1 MAPPVV
7 STHEL
12 HVRFGELEVLKN
24 VSFHVQAEDFLAVLG
39 PNGSGKTTLL
49 KVLLGLVQP
58 HTGTVHILDQST
70 RSVDPQR
77 IGYVPQ
83 IKTLDRSFPALTV
96 ELVLTGLRQKWPVRI
111 SDENRARA
119 IRALRQIGAEHL
131 AERPLGRL
139 SGGELQRVY
148 LARTLIRRP
157 ELILLD
163 EPATAIDTAGASDL
177 YDMLEKYQTEQE
189 ATIIMVTHDLNAALH
204 HASHVLLI
212 DGRQLSFG
220 SPEEALSEAHL
231 REAFGHVGHPHL
243 MQPGGDLDD

>member
-1 MAPPVV
+1 MAPPFVE
-7 STHEL
+7 THKL
-12 HVRFGELEVLKN
+12 HVRFGRLEVLKN
-24 VSFHVQAEDFLAVLG
+24 ISFRVQAGDFLAVLG
-39 PNGSGKTTLL
+39 PNGSGKTTLM
-49 KVLLGLVQP
+49 KVLLGLVRP
-58 HTGTVHILDQST
+58 HSGTVRVLDRPT
-70 RSVDPQR
+70 RSADPQR

-83 IKTLDRSFPALTV
+83 IKTLDRSFPALAV
-96 ELVLTGLRQKWPVRI
+96 ELVLTGLRQEWP
-111 SDENRARA
+111 ARVSNEDRSKA
-119 IRALRQIGAEHL
+119 VRALQYVGAEHL
-131 AERPLGRL
+131 AERPLGHL

-148 LARTLIRRP
+148 LARTLVRAP

-177 YDMLEKYQTEQE
+177 YDMLENYQAQRK

-220 SPEEALSEAHL
+220 PPEEALSETHL

-243 MQPGGDLDD
+243 MQPGGDRDD